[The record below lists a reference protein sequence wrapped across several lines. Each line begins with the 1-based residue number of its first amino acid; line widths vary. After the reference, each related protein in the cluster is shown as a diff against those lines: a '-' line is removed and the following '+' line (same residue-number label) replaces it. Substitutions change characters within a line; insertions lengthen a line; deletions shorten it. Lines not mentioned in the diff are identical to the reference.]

1 MSPATKVIR
10 AFGGVRPLARLM
22 SEAGH
27 PVSASGVCQWA
38 RPVARGGRG
47 GLVPS
52 RHHRILLRLAK
63 REGISLKPEDLID
76 AD

>member
-47 GLVPS
+47 GLVPA

-63 REGISLKPEDLID
+63 REGIKLKAEDLID